1 VFANATDTSC
11 DELLALLQKDAV
23 LDHRLLPKLNSWA
36 LSSAQA
42 QLSMLKFFQDT
53 FIIRNLDEQRSLITA
68 RLFDPSDGASQR
80 RVGALADGAAANA
93 VFHAVYALPSAHIGI
108 IAHVMVTLLSLQP
121 KKIRLTSCCGQDH
134 VCMERASSRCAVSMR
149 PLPRVFASTLGSIQH
164 QLPTDY
170 FSHALVVCSND
181 DGLFAFAARCVDA
194 LMGSGRFGAKYQ
206 CWLPYRSSAAD
217 SSWRPEEEDW
227 VRLNCSENPKSLS
240 EVLSGNASDVV
251 VPSHN
256 LKLRD
261 VLPRRPR
268 IFMSHTFSGDG
279 TGECCQRIKSGLQ
292 ERLLCT
298 VWFDKAEMGW
308 TDAFIDEMKRGM

>member
-1 VFANATDTSC
+1 LVYAADASC
-11 DELLALLQKDAV
+11 DEPLALLQKDAV
-23 LDHRLLPKLNSWA
+23 LDHRLLPKLKAWA

-53 FIIRNLDEQRSLITA
+53 FIIRGLDEQRSLITA
-68 RLFDPSDGASQR
+68 RLFDPSDGALQR
-80 RVGALADGAAANA
+80 KVDALADGAAASA

-108 IAHVMVTLLSLQP
+108 IAHVMATLQSLQP
-121 KKIRLTSCCGQDH
+121 AKRRLASCCSRDH
-134 VCMERASSRCAVSMR
+134 VCMKRASSRCAVSMR
-149 PLPRVFASTLGSIQH
+149 PLPHVFASTLGSIQH
-164 QLPTDY
+164 ELPTDY
-170 FSHALVVCSND
+170 FSHALVVSSND

-217 SSWRPEEEDW
+217 SSWRPKKEDW

-240 EVLSGNASDVV
+240 EVLSANASDVV

-298 VWFDKAEMGW
+298 VCFD
-308 TDAFIDEMKRGM
+308 